1 MITLI
6 TNIKE
11 LLQVRE
17 TSISKVSG
25 AEMAV
30 LPTIKNAFL
39 LLEDD
44 LIADFGSMENLP
56 EINADKVIDATGKI
70 VLPTWCD
77 SHTHIV
83 YAGNREQ
90 EFVDRI
96 NGFSYEEIA
105 NRGGG
110 ILNSAKK
117 LNETSEDEI
126 YEQSKLRLEEVMHLG
141 TGAVEIKSGYGLT
154 VEGELKML
162 RVIKKLSENYPISI
176 KATFLGAHAF
186 PVHYKENKAGYIDE
200 IITKMIPEIAKN
212 KLADYIDAFCET
224 GYFSVEETEKIMQAG
239 IQFGLK
245 PKIHVNQFNSIG
257 GIQAGIKFGL
267 KPKIHVNQFN
277 SIGGIQAGIK
287 FKALSVDHLEIMT
300 PQDIEALKNTETMPV
315 ALPSCSY
322 FLSIPYTPAREM
334 IKAGLPLALA
344 TDFNPGSTPSGN
356 MNFVVATACIKMKM
370 TPEEAINAA
379 TINGAYAMGIS
390 ETHGSITKGKKA
402 NLILTK
408 PISSYYQIPYAFGS
422 NLIET
427 VFLEGEI
434 LK

>member
-1 MITLI
+1 MTTLI
-6 TNIKE
+6 VNIKE
-11 LLQVRE
+11 LIQVRDD
-17 TSISKVSG
+17 SVLKVSG
-25 AEMAV
+25 TEMAV

-39 LLEDD
+39 LIKDD
-44 LIADFGSMENLP
+44 LIADFGTMDNLP
-56 EINADKVIDATGKI
+56 KVDVDKTIDACGKM
-70 VLPTWCD
+70 VLPSWCD

-96 NGFSYEEIA
+96 NGLSYEEIA

-117 LNETSEDEI
+117 LNETSEEDI
-126 YEQSKLRLEEVMHLG
+126 YNQSKERLEEIIQLG

-162 RVIKKLSENYPISI
+162 RVIKKLEKNYPIAI

-186 PVHYKENKAGYIDE
+186 PAHFKENKTAYVDE
-200 IITKMIPEIAKN
+200 IITQMIPEITKN
-212 KLADYIDAFCET
+212 KLADFIDVFCET
-224 GYFSVEETEKIMQAG
+224 GYFSVKETEQIIEAG
-239 IQFGLK
+239 ILFGLK

-257 GIQAGIKFGL
+257 GIQAGVKYD
-267 KPKIHVNQFN
+267 
-277 SIGGIQAGIK
+277 
-287 FKALSVDHLEIMT
+287 ALSVDHLEIMK
-300 PQDIEALKNTETMPV
+300 PEDIETLKGTKTMPV

-344 TDFNPGSTPSGN
+344 SDYNPGSTPSGN

-379 TINGAYAMGIS
+379 TINGAYAMGLTQ
-390 ETHGSITKGKKA
+390 THGSITRGKKA
-402 NLILTK
+402 NLIITK
-408 PISSYYQIPYAFGS
+408 PLHSYYQLPYSFGS
-422 NLIET
+422 NLIDS
-427 VFLEGEI
+427 VI
-434 LK
+434 LKGKTIR

>member
-1 MITLI
+1 MKILI
-6 TNIKE
+6 INIKE
-11 LLQVRE
+11 LIQVRE
-17 TSISKVSG
+17 KGILKVSG
-25 AEMAV
+25 AEMGL

-39 LLEDD
+39 LIENDV
-44 LIADFGSMENLP
+44 IVAFGEMENCP
-56 EINADKVIDATGKI
+56 KSIVDTTIDAIGKM

-96 NGFSYEEIA
+96 NGMSYEEIA

-117 LNETSEDEI
+117 LNETSEEEL
-126 YEQSKLRLEEVMHLG
+126 YNQSKVRLEEVMKLG
-141 TGAVEIKSGYGLT
+141 TGAVEIKSGYGLS

-162 RVIKKLSENYPISI
+162 RVIQKLKANYPIAI

-186 PVHYKENKAGYIDE
+186 PLEYKENHNGYIDL
-200 IITKMIPEIAKN
+200 IINEMLPQIAKEQ
-212 KLADYIDAFCET
+212 LADFIDVFCET
-224 GYFSVEETEKIMQAG
+224 GYFSVEETEKIMVAG
-239 IQFGLK
+239 IPFGLI
-245 PKIHVNQFNSIG
+245 PKIHVNQFNAIG
-257 GIQAGIKFGL
+257 GIKVAVK
-267 KPKIHVNQFN
+267 HN
-277 SIGGIQAGIK
+277 
-287 FKALSVDHLEIMT
+287 ALSVDHLEVMN
-300 PQDIEALKNTETMPV
+300 PEDIEALKNTETMPV

-334 IKAGLPLALA
+334 ISAGLPLALA

-379 TINGAYAMGIS
+379 TINGAFAMGIS
-390 ETHGSITKGKKA
+390 ETYGSITLGKKA
-402 NLILTK
+402 NIIITK
-408 PISSYYQIPYAFGS
+408 PITSLYQLPYAFGS

-427 VFLEGEI
+427 VIIGGI
-434 LK
+434 IV

>member
-6 TNIKE
+6 INIKE

-17 TSISKVSG
+17 TSVSKVSG
-25 AEMAV
+25 AEMAI
-30 LPTIKNAFL
+30 LPTIQNAFL
-39 LLEDD
+39 VIKDN
-44 LIADFGSMENLP
+44 LIADFGPMKNLP
-56 EINADKVIDATGKI
+56 EIKADKIIDATGRI
-70 VLPTWCD
+70 ILPSWCD

-117 LNETSEDEI
+117 LNETSEEEI
-126 YEQSKLRLEEVMHLG
+126 YGQSRLRLEEVMHLG

-154 VEGELKML
+154 TEGELKML
-162 RVIKKLSENYPISI
+162 RVIKKLAKNYPITI

-186 PVHYKENKAGYIDE
+186 PLHYKENKAGYIDE
-200 IITKMIPEIAKN
+200 IITKMLPEIAKN
-212 KLADYIDAFCET
+212 KLADYIDVFCET
-224 GYFSVEETEKIMQAG
+224 GYFSVEETEKIMEAG
-239 IQFGLK
+239 IQFGLR

-257 GIQAGIKFGL
+257 GIQAG
-267 KPKIHVNQFN
+267 V
-277 SIGGIQAGIK
+277 K
-287 FKALSVDHLEIMT
+287 FKALSVDHLEIMK
-300 PQDIEALKNTETMPV
+300 PEDIEALKNTETMPV

-422 NLIET
+422 NLIEN
-427 VFLEGEI
+427 VFIEGKI
-434 LK
+434 LT